1 MNLPALDE
9 FLVCA
14 LASRHHGRRRT
25 GDTALDHHPE
35 APVSKV
41 SVLKTQ
47 LDENRLGGR
56 RPERIGGVGHS
67 GSRRE
72 GVVLE
77 LLDPEAELAHA
88 RLREE
93 DPAHDGQVGQV
104 QLRHSFVAALQ
115 GDDAVDVGGVVR
127 EAEVDGVGEDDG
139 VVGEADGGAAVVEE
153 RFAGEVVFSRVHAAA
168 GVRQRHGLLDKDQ
181 VKGHARASF
190 DYGWLSL
197 PQFFS

>member
-1 MNLPALDE
+1 MNLPVLDE
-9 FLVCA
+9 FLVSA
-14 LASRHHGRRRT
+14 VASCQHGKRRT

-35 APVSKV
+35 APVSEV

-47 LDENRLGGR
+47 LNEDRLGGR
-56 RPERIGGVGHS
+56 RSERIGRVGHS

-93 DPAHDGQVGQV
+93 DSAHDGQVGQV

-115 GDDAVDVGGVVR
+115 GDDVGGVVR
-127 EAEVDGVGEDDG
+127 DAEVDGVGEDDG
-139 VVGEADGGAAVVEE
+139 VFGEADGGAAVVEE
-153 RFAGEVVFSRVHAAA
+153 RSAGEVVSSRVHAAA

-181 VKGHARASF
+181 VKGQARASF
-190 DYGWLSL
+190 EYG
-197 PQFFS
+197 